1 MMYDES
7 QTEARA
13 KLDAKLTEKAYAELA
28 SSILPPE
35 EQIVYHTDNLELFD
49 SAVAQ
54 CLRHSHVEAGTVPDK
69 VQDPEERT
77 DYLCRPSGFM
87 HRSVRLREG
96 WYRESFGAMV
106 GQLKDGTPVALLPR
120 KIYGYDSVEPGSGK
134 KIPVNRDTAA
144 QLHEKAIRFY
154 PPLPSHALSVR
165 DLAFYIIGSFS
176 HGEYLIVFAAALAA
190 ALIGLLPAWV
200 HQIAYGIVVPSG
212 QVNLILPITVLLL
225 GVTISKLFIDTSRSL
240 VINRFSTKLQIHT
253 EAAVYARVLMLPPAF
268 FRNYSAGNLSNRIM
282 QTSQLI
288 REIMSLALGAGLTT
302 LMSFIYLGQ
311 IFYYAQ
317 ALTRA
322 AFLFIF
328 LQVAFIAVAIRIT
341 GRYEKDTMNA
351 SAKLSGTVTTLLR
364 GISKIKLSGAENR
377 AFAKWAHDY
386 AAYARAAYN
395 RPNFVRAIPACI
407 SVIGLLGTVVI
418 YYLAGKAQLSVAD
431 FMTFSMAYGMMTSAV
446 MTLSGLMAQAVK
458 IAPMIEMSK
467 PIFEAVPEISREK
480 PMVTELNG
488 GVEMNNVSFRY
499 DDDSPWVLENLSLKI
514 RPGEYVAFVGRSG
527 CGKST
532 IVRLLLGFEKP
543 VIGSIFYSPGTYDVT
558 NVDLYS
564 LRRHIGTV
572 MQDSRLLTG
581 DILGNIILSSPSSTE
596 EDAWRAAELAGI
608 AEDIRKMPMG
618 MHTIISEGS
627 GGISGGQR
635 QRLMIAR
642 AICGRRKILILDEA
656 TSALDNITQKHVAD
670 SLAALKSTRIV
681 VAHRLSTVQDCDRI
695 FVVDGGKI
703 TASGTYEELI
713 QQNGLFA
720 ELVSRQ
726 QLGNES

>member
-1 MMYDES
+1 
-7 QTEARA
+7 
-13 KLDAKLTEKAYAELA
+13 
-28 SSILPPE
+28 
-35 EQIVYHTDNLELFD
+35 
-49 SAVAQ
+49 
-54 CLRHSHVEAGTVPDK
+54 
-69 VQDPEERT
+69 
-77 DYLCRPSGFM
+77 
-87 HRSVRLREG
+87 
-96 WYRESFGAMV
+96 
-106 GQLKDGTPVALLPR
+106 
-120 KIYGYDSVEPGSGK
+120 
-134 KIPVNRDTAA
+134 
-144 QLHEKAIRFY
+144 
-154 PPLPSHALSVR
+154 
-165 DLAFYIIGSFS
+165 
-176 HGEYLIVFAAALAA
+176 
-190 ALIGLLPAWV
+190 
-200 HQIAYGIVVPSG
+200 
-212 QVNLILPITVLLL
+212 
-225 GVTISKLFIDTSRSL
+225 
-240 VINRFSTKLQIHT
+240 
-253 EAAVYARVLMLPPAF
+253 
-268 FRNYSAGNLSNRIM
+268 
-282 QTSQLI
+282 
-288 REIMSLALGAGLTT
+288 
-302 LMSFIYLGQ
+302 
-311 IFYYAQ
+311 
-317 ALTRA
+317 
-322 AFLFIF
+322 
-328 LQVAFIAVAIRIT
+328 
-341 GRYEKDTMNA
+341 
-351 SAKLSGTVTTLLR
+351 
-364 GISKIKLSGAENR
+364 
-377 AFAKWAHDY
+377 
-386 AAYARAAYN
+386 
-395 RPNFVRAIPACI
+395 
-407 SVIGLLGTVVI
+407 
-418 YYLAGKAQLSVAD
+418 
-431 FMTFSMAYGMMTSAV
+431 MTFSMAYGMMTSAV

-543 VIGSIFYSPGTYDVT
+543 VIGSIFYSPGSYDVT

-695 FVVDGGKI
+695 FVVDCGKI
-703 TASGTYEELI
+703 AESGTYEELI